1 MKEIFEN
8 ADLEVIQLDAE
19 EILVQ
24 SDGNP
29 TAGNGDSN
37 TCSLDFSACGD
48 EDE

>member
-24 SDGNP
+24 SGGNEI
-29 TAGNGDSN
+29 
-37 TCSLDFSACGD
+37 TCSLQTVECSEY
-48 EDE
+48 ED

>member
-24 SDGNP
+24 SGSGNVVECGANNP
-29 TAGNGDSN
+29 DCPEDCA
-37 TCSLDFSACGD
+37 LDF
-48 EDE
+48 